1 MHWCLVSI
9 VGVAILGVVVRNLV
23 RKLTTN
29 KNVIAHVDE
38 FIGNLGS
45 GVFVMELK
53 VIGRLHGRYCLSLL
67 IAGYIHLF
75 IKFFYFNRVGGFM
88 SPLSFIAS
96 YYRNGKQIRFSLFF
110 AATIIITQFVGLVSG
125 QHLARWIWAFEDH
138 VHVNAAAQIGC
149 ASAMSSSYA
158 WYYVALC
165 EAFGVLIAVFVSAFT
180 PAALKEGCMAFLTMT
195 MYFFLTHVSGSFF
208 NPIIAT
214 AFTFRCAG
222 HTSDWEHI
230 AVYWIAPACSMIL
243 GLEILGS
250 ITGKST
256 KKKVPGK
263 TE

>member
-1 MHWCLVSI
+1 MHWCIVSI
-9 VGVAILGVVVRNLV
+9 VGVAILGLVARSLARKITSNRNVL
-23 RKLTTN
+23 
-29 KNVIAHVDE
+29 AHVDE
-38 FIGNLGS
+38 FIGKLGS

-53 VIGRLHGRYCLSLL
+53 VIGRLHGRYCLPLL

-75 IKFFYFNRVGGFM
+75 IKFFYFNKVGGFM

-96 YYRNGKQIRFSLFF
+96 YYRNGKQMRFSLFF
-110 AATIIITQFVGLVSG
+110 AASIIITQFAGLVAG
-125 QHLARWIWAFEDH
+125 QHLARWVWAFEDE
-138 VHVNAAAQIGC
+138 VHVSAMQIGC
-149 ASAMSSSYA
+149 ATAMSSVYP

-165 EAFGVLIAVFVSAFT
+165 EAFGVLVGVFVSAFL
-180 PAALKEGCMAFLTMT
+180 PAALKPAGMAFLTMT
-195 MYFFLTHVSGSFF
+195 MYFFLTHVSGTFF

-250 ITGKST
+250 ITGKTT
-256 KKKVPGK
+256 KKKAPVK